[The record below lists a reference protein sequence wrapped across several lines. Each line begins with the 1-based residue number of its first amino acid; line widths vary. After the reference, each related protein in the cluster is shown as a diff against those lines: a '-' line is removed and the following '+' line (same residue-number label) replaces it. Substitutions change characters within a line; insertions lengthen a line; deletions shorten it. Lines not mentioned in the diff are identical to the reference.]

1 MNHPIPST
9 GGEGK
14 CRTCNHPKSD
24 HHSLEGECM
33 KLCSNQETSD
43 EWYCDCPRWEP
54 PAPISEGTPAAGP
67 WCYDMDRAPTTENK
81 IILVRRCFSGEIKVM
96 NAREAAGCSLN
107 AWSPIFAPKEGKP

>member
-1 MNHPIPST
+1 MNPTPST

-67 WCYDMDRAPTTENK
+67 VLESVEGDWDEHGNARYTLIGIKTIDAPTANA
-81 IILVRRCFSGEIKVM
+81 IK
-96 NAREAAGCSLN
+96 A
-107 AWSPIFAPKEGKP
+107 IFAPKEGKP